1 MTNAQRKSDT
11 SGGII
16 RRKEVKKMGNAYLD
30 KQRKMQ
36 QDFFEAGEQ
45 IGLQKA
51 WDYIQIA
58 LRDPDAMGKDV
69 LGRKRI
75 ERVYAKMMELVDVY
89 HTAFTDDKEA
99 DYWQEKLDAQLREI
113 WDKDLATFYE
123 RYPTLKKLDYN
134 KPRKNWV

>member
-1 MTNAQRKSDT
+1 
-11 SGGII
+11 
-16 RRKEVKKMGNAYLD
+16 MGNAYLD
-30 KQRKMQ
+30 KQRKLAQ
-36 QDFFEAGEQ
+36 SYFEAGEE

-51 WDYIQIA
+51 WDYIQLA

-75 ERVYAKMMELVDVY
+75 EKVYKKMLVLVDFY

-99 DYWQEKLDAQLREI
+99 DYCQEKLDCQLREI
-113 WDKDLATFYE
+113 WGDDLKTFYE
-123 RYPTLKKLDYN
+123 RYPTLKKLGYD